1 MTTKKQL
8 ILVAAAALIF
18 GALAAGLL
26 TAPTSGSPSALRFT
40 FVEVIQRS
48 STRAA
53 VLAEQRGLGPEIELR
68 GTDAAR
74 NINSDAPVHFNRLI
88 VVPFGTNAG
97 IVTMTPTSTPTNTL
111 TPTLTPTRTL
121 TPTP

>member
-8 ILVAAAALIF
+8 
-18 GALAAGLL
+18 ALAALFGLIAAL
-26 TAPTSGSPSALRFT
+26 AFAAPSSAVPSQLRFT

-53 VLAEQRGLGPEIELR
+53 VLAEQRGAGPEIELR

-88 VVPFGTNAG
+88 VVPYGTNAG
-97 IVTMTPTSTPTNTL
+97 IVTMTPTLTSTPTITPS
-111 TPTLTPTRTL
+111 PTLTR
-121 TPTP
+121 TPTPTP